1 MSRAKDEATY
11 RLYATGWAVVKRL
24 PERTAYR
31 LFERIADRMWR
42 KQGRSVVQLER
53 NLARVLGRDATP
65 ERIREV
71 SRQSL
76 RNYLRYWCDTFR
88 LETWSTERIIQAFRP
103 ANEEYIKE
111 ILDSGRGLVLALPHM
126 GNWDAAGAW
135 ATTVVPQFTTV
146 AERLKP
152 EKLFARFIAF
162 RESLGFE
169 VLPLT
174 GGSRT
179 LLKLVQ
185 RLRAGGLVCLV
196 ADRDLTATG
205 VPVEFFGET
214 AKFPSGSAS
223 LALSTG
229 AALVPVTLWYEADGQ
244 KAIFHPEIPVPATG
258 TREEKITVLTQAMAD
273 VFAAGI
279 AEHPA
284 DWHMLQKFW
293 VADLADHAEA
303 PRADAAAPAAA
314 SPAAPAANI
323 ESPRTERAV
332 TTDPVDPAPVDIGR
346 PA

>member
-1 MSRAKDEATY
+1 MSGVRDEATY

-24 PERTAYR
+24 PERTANR
-31 LFERIADRMWR
+31 LFDRIADRMWKKR
-42 KQGRSVVQLER
+42 GPSVQQLER
-53 NLARVLGRDATP
+53 NLARVLGPDAPP
-65 ERIREV
+65 ERLREV
-71 SRQSL
+71 SRQAL
-76 RNYLRYWCDTFR
+76 RNYLRYWCETFR
-88 LETWSTERIIQAFRP
+88 LETWSQERIVSAFV
-103 ANEEYIKE
+103 ADHEEYVRDLIASK
-111 ILDSGRGLVLALPHM
+111 RGLILALPHM

-205 VPVEFFGET
+205 IPVDFFGET

-229 AALVPVTLWYEADGQ
+229 AALVPVTLWFGQ
-244 KAIFHPEIPVPATG
+244 TGQRAIFHPEIPVPAEG
-258 TREEKITVLTQAMAD
+258 TREQKIAVLTQAVAD

-293 VADLADHAEA
+293 LADLHQADQAHTDAHHVEASRLESAHTAPQHSEPA
-303 PRADAAAPAAA
+303 PRTP
-314 SPAAPAANI
+314 
-323 ESPRTERAV
+323 E
-332 TTDPVDPAPVDIGR
+332 PVR
-346 PA
+346 RRS